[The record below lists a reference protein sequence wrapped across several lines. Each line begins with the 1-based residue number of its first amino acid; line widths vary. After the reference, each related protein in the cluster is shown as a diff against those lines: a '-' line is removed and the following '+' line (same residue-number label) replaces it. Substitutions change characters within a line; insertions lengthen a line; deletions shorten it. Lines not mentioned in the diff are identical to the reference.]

1 MLTTCNILTESGALR
16 LLDWPESRRLEL
28 RDLASSH
35 FCGKARIYQRQDIE
49 HLRSPLNLIMR
60 SALRGALKT
69 GIENRS
75 VTPNFRP
82 TQLETR

>member
-1 MLTTCNILTESGALR
+1 MPTPCDILTESGALR

-60 SALRGALKT
+60 SALRGAFADLK
-69 GIENRS
+69 NRS
-75 VTPNFRP
+75 VESNFRP
-82 TQLETR
+82 VQLETR

>member
-1 MLTTCNILTESGALR
+1 MATPCDILTESGALR

-60 SALRGALKT
+60 SALRGAFPDLK
-69 GIENRS
+69 NRS
-75 VTPNFRP
+75 VESNFRP